1 MGSGFGKLMCG
12 CLKPCLPGCQSHV
25 KGKINIALLLDLSS
39 FAKLS
44 LSYHPS
50 RACCAPCLPRNVPI
64 EFLTRFVCHSKKP
77 IQLRVVRFSISHVVV
92 HDGLIRMMLSVP
104 SSRVAARLLWYAA
117 RMMRLREENARR
129 SDTVFHPTHLCR
141 SGLVRP
147 RIDHGRTLR
156 RC

>member
-1 MGSGFGKLMCG
+1 MWVPETVPSR
-12 CLKPCLPGCQSHV
+12 
-25 KGKINIALLLDLSS
+25 LSKSRERENQHRIIIRS
-39 FAKLS
+39 FVVRQLS

-77 IQLRVVRFSISHVVV
+77 IQLGVVRFSISHVVV
-92 HDGLIRMMLSVP
+92 PDGLIRMMLSVP

-117 RMMRLREENARR
+117 RIIRLREENARR